1 MSAREMDAIL
11 LLGVELDAQDS
22 PTHELLARA
31 DAAAQAC
38 AAHPQAA
45 VIVCGGVL
53 PGHARAEADVM
64 AELLAQRGVAQ
75 GRILR
80 ERRSQ
85 DTAENMRFAARL
97 LGGAKRRRV
106 LVVTSDYHL
115 RRAVMTARRAG
126 FCARGMAAALPHDAA
141 WRTLRCKELCY
152 TLDLLMGWQD
162 EGRSRPAW
170 TQRAF
175 DLVFGGK
182 KKAQPGRAP

>member
-1 MSAREMDAIL
+1 MSAREPGAIL
-11 LLGVELDAQDS
+11 LLGVELDAQDR
-22 PTHELLARA
+22 PTDELLARA
-31 DAAAQAC
+31 DAAERAC
-38 AAHPQAA
+38 RMYPEATI
-45 VIVCGGVL
+45 VVCGGVL
-53 PGHARAEADVM
+53 PEHARAEADVM
-64 AELLAQRGVAQ
+64 AELLARRGVAQ

-80 ERRSQ
+80 ERQSQ

-97 LGGAKRRRV
+97 LGGAKDRRV

-126 FCARGMAAALPHDAA
+126 LRARGMAAVLPHDAA

-162 EGRSRPAW
+162 EGKSRPAW

-175 DLVFGGK
+175 DFVFGRRNG
-182 KKAQPGRAP
+182 A